1 MIKYANLGL
10 DKQLN
15 EIVIVGSHDAGVTGG
30 DPNTQTQSLDIFG
43 QAEAGVRF
51 FDIRIT
57 GAVVKKGGASD
68 VVTLKAYH
76 GKGPSSTKTAVD
88 LRTGQTGK
96 VEVKSLWGGDFGL
109 SLTNILNDA
118 LRFVTKNSTEFLIL
132 KFDKCANWD
141 MIADACRSIL
151 GSALLSGRNLNTATL
166 RELQGK
172 VICAFMTKGY
182 TSLKLPGQNA
192 GISHITNLY
201 KPPAGYS
208 RTFPGLQYW
217 GSGGTPINNH
227 GFEKKIGDNIS
238 KQTKILTSAS
248 TGISEKKRTFKKNIP
263 GCSPADPNAI
273 GMMYWTT
280 TGVNKSIKERNE
292 LMWDK
297 DHRGGLEELWRTGFA
312 SYINNALPKSVDACS
327 FSSGGTLKLFMPN
340 IVMIDFADEDK
351 CEYIYGLNTVAAI
364 ELVKIC
370 QKLDIHGGHNSL

>member
-30 DPNTQTQSLDIFG
+30 DANTQTQDLDIFG

-57 GAVVKKGGASD
+57 GAVVKQGGASD

-109 SLTNILNDA
+109 SLTKILNDA
-118 LRFVTKNSTEFLIL
+118 LRFVTKNSSEFLIL

-151 GSALLSGRNLNTATL
+151 GGSLFSGSNLNTTTL
-166 RELQGK
+166 RALQGK

-192 GISHITNLY
+192 GISHIKNLY

-217 GSGGTPINNH
+217 GSGGTPINNN
-227 GFEKKIGDNIS
+227 GFEKKIQDNVS

-248 TGISEKKRTFKKNIP
+248 TGINEKKRTFKKNIP
-263 GCSPADPNAI
+263 GCSAADPNAI

-280 TGVNKSIKERNE
+280 TGVNKSIKERND

-312 SYINNALPKSVDACS
+312 NYIDNALPKNVDACS

-370 QKLDIHGGHNSL
+370 QKLDIHGGQNSL